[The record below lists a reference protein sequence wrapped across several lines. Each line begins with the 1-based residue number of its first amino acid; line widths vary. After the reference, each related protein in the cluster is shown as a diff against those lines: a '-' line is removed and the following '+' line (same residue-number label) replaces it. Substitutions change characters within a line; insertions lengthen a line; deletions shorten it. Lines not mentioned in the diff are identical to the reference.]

1 MSRSIGLTI
10 GKYAPLHAGHQ
21 RVIETALAEMDE
33 VLAVIYDSP
42 EVIDVPL
49 QVRAGWLREL
59 YPRLRV
65 LEAWDGPN
73 DFGDT
78 PAIKHKQER
87 YILKLLNG
95 QTITHFYSSEF
106 YGDHMSRA
114 LHAVNR
120 LVDPQRQVVP
130 VSGTAIRANTYAL
143 RNYVH
148 PHVYRDLVTNI
159 VLLGAPSTGK
169 TTLAA
174 RLADEYHTAWMPE
187 YGREYWD
194 AHQVNHRLSLEQLVD
209 LAEGHLQREEQ
220 VLGAADTYL
229 FTDTNA
235 LTTRLFSLYYHG
247 RVLPRLEEL
256 AGLAAA
262 RYDLVLV
269 CDTDIPYEDSID
281 RSGDA
286 NRQVF
291 QKQVLADL
299 ADRRIPYIWARGSL
313 EERVRQVRAV
323 LARFRKYQN
332 YFGVEARSHAGL
344 L

>member
-1 MSRSIGLTI
+1 MSRTIGLTI

-21 RVIETALAEMDE
+21 LVLETALGEMDE
-33 VLAVIYDSP
+33 VIAVIYDSP

-49 QVRAGWLREL
+49 QVRAGWLRAL

-65 LEAWDGPN
+65 LEAWDGPS

-78 PAIKHKQER
+78 PMIKHKQER
-87 YILKLLNG
+87 YILKLLGG

-120 LVDPQRQVVP
+120 LVDPHRQAVP
-130 VSGTAIRANTYAL
+130 TSGTAIRAAPYAL
-143 RNYVH
+143 RNYLH
-148 PHVYRDLVTNI
+148 PRVYRDLVANI
-159 VLLGAPSTGK
+159 VFLGAPSTGK

-194 AHQVNHRLSLEQLVD
+194 LHQANHRLTLEQLVD
-209 LAEGHLQREEQ
+209 LAEGHLQREEPA
-220 VLGAADTYL
+220 LGSADRYL

-247 RVLPRLEEL
+247 RALPRLEEL

-262 RYDLVLV
+262 RYDLVIV
-269 CDTDIPYEDSID
+269 CDSDIPYEDSVD
-281 RSGDA
+281 RSGEA

-299 ADRRIPYIWARGSL
+299 ADRRIPYILVRGSL
-313 EERVRQVRAV
+313 DERVRQVRAV
-323 LARFRKYQN
+323 LARFHKYQN
-332 YFGVEARSHAGL
+332 YFGAEARSHAGL
-344 L
+344 S

>member
-1 MSRSIGLTI
+1 MSRTIGLTI

-65 LEAWDGPN
+65 LEAWDGPS

-148 PHVYRDLVTNI
+148 PRVYRDLVTNI

-220 VLGAADTYL
+220 ALGAADTYL
-229 FTDTNA
+229 FSDTNA

-247 RVLPRLEEL
+247 RALPRLEEL

-299 ADRRIPYIWARGSL
+299 ADRRIPYIWVRGSL